1 MDMQLRKRRNTMN
14 DKFFMY
20 KGYPLVRK
28 GNELYYG
35 YMSDPFVIWI
45 QIIDTNDDKST
56 KKVRVVQMATKVDD
70 PKISAS
76 ELKYGDIFNRSFSIR
91 PTPKRDGVPPPIYT
105 VFIFLPDISSE
116 LLSKSSIRAFK

>member
-28 GNELYYG
+28 GNELCYG

-45 QIIDTNDDKST
+45 QIIDTNDDKSA

-70 PKISAS
+70 PMKAFVKNT
-76 ELKYGDIFNRSFSIR
+76 EKECGLYEALDIANVWLE
-91 PTPKRDGVPPPIYT
+91 KALGN
-105 VFIFLPDISSE
+105 
-116 LLSKSSIRAFK
+116 